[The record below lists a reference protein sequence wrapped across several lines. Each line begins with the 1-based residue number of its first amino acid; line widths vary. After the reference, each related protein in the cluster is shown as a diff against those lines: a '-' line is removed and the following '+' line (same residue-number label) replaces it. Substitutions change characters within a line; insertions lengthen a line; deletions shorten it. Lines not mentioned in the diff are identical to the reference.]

1 MNQGLDLPSLLTE
14 LLYGNEA
21 TEPVEQTVGRLLAP
35 HFVLRLNGQVYDRSA
50 FTAHVREMRRMTVG
64 GGEIRV
70 LEEVSTDT
78 GTAGRYLFRMI
89 SAEGRILSVESHLF
103 AKVDDGK
110 VERIVE
116 VARQL
121 ENDAEEDFLADT

>member
-1 MNQGLDLPSLLTE
+1 
-14 LLYGNEA
+14 
-21 TEPVEQTVGRLLAP
+21 
-35 HFVLRLNGQVYDRSA
+35 
-50 FTAHVREMRRMTVG
+50 MRRMTVG